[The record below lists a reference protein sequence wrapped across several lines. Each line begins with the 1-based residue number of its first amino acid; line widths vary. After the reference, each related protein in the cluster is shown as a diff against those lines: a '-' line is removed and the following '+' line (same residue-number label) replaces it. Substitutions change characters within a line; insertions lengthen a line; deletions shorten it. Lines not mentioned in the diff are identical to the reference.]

1 MAISLVQNE
10 HPLTNHQ
17 FKQFSTSV
25 FKFLLFSWMAEIT
38 IQTLC
43 KLKNG
48 TTLSL
53 VVYTETVL
61 FFVVFGMIHK
71 DFFFFKG
78 M

>member
-10 HPLTNHQ
+10 HPLTNNLHQ
-17 FKQFSTSV
+17 FKQFSTSL
-25 FKFLLFSWMAEIT
+25 FKFLLFNWMAENT

-53 VVYTETVL
+53 VVYSATVQ
-61 FFVVFGMIHK
+61 FFVVFGMIHN
-71 DFFFFKG
+71 FFFKG